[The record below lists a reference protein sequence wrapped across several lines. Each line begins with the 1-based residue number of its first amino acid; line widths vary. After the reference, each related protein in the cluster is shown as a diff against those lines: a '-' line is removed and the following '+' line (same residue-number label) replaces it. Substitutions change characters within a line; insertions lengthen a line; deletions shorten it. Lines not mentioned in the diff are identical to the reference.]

1 VGCVVIS
8 LILTAM
14 LRRSAGLVFLVPHF
28 CCVVF
33 RLTVTALHAGFVAA
47 VQRRDNSSFL
57 KHLNESVGQLP
68 MREAARYTKKNM
80 KWTARE
86 FDVSC

>member
-1 VGCVVIS
+1 VGCVVIF

-28 CCVVF
+28 CRVVI
-33 RLTVTALHAGFVAA
+33 RLTVALHAGFVAA

-80 KWTARE
+80 KWTARD
-86 FDVSC
+86 FDVS